1 MTVRN
6 LTAWLATG
14 DGKEPVAKA
23 APPAFA
29 PTGRPSDQHFTD
41 AFLCYVRARNR
52 GNRPCA

>member
-14 DGKEPVAKA
+14 DGKEPVARPTPPAA
-23 APPAFA
+23 AP
-29 PTGRPSDQHFTD
+29 TLRPSDRQFT
-41 AFLCYVRARNR
+41 AGFLHYVRARNR

>member
-23 APPAFA
+23 APPAA
-29 PTGRPSDQHFTD
+29 VPTLRPSDRQFT
-41 AFLCYVRARNR
+41 AGFLHYVRARNR